1 MEFLDWDGTVIS
13 QTGFTN
19 PQYVEDGKSATPP
32 QTDPVR
38 EGYTFD
44 GWTPDY
50 HNVSKDL
57 TVIAKYTDNS
67 GDQSRHTVTFYAYE
81 KNKMTAISVQKV
93 NDGEAAVEPAVP
105 TRDGYTFTGWYPDKT
120 VFSKVT
126 TDLTIVAA
134 YDKNSAGAGASP
146 SGGSSSGASAS
157 PSSTAGNNNNGD
169 NTKKYTVSVSG
180 GSGSGS
186 YPAGAIVAL
195 NAYDMG
201 VGKQFDKWTTS
212 TAGVGLQMQKL
223 LQQPLLC
230 RQPMLPLRQRIR
242 PEVAHLQARAAT
254 VAREAPQM
262 EAPHRTEALE
272 AIRIATAERP

>member
-1 MEFLDWDGTVIS
+1 
-13 QTGFTN
+13 
-19 PQYVEDGKSATPP
+19 
-32 QTDPVR
+32 
-38 EGYTFD
+38 
-44 GWTPDY
+44 
-50 HNVSKDL
+50 
-57 TVIAKYTDNS
+57 
-67 GDQSRHTVTFYAYE
+67 
-81 KNKMTAISVQKV
+81 MTAISVQKV

-134 YDKNSAGAGASP
+134 YEKGSTNPGASP

-157 PSSTAGNNNNGD
+157 PSSTAGNNNNGNNGD

-201 VGKQFDKWTTS
+201 F
-212 TAGVGLQMQKL
+212 
-223 LQQPLLC
+223 
-230 RQPMLPLRQRIR
+230 
-242 PEVAHLQARAAT
+242 
-254 VAREAPQM
+254 
-262 EAPHRTEALE
+262 
-272 AIRIATAERP
+272 